1 MKKTKLFL
9 TTSILTMAMSSTAFA
24 AGWTQEGDKWC
35 YLENDGSKA
44 TDAWRKSGDDWF
56 YLGGDGYMLVNTVTP
71 DGFPVGANGAWI
83 TDTKRQANDK
93 KEQSREE
100 QTNIEKNDTEISTIV
115 NVEGLAPQQDG
126 YIVTYQYF
134 NVFEEYGDAE
144 YQAIIEIQ
152 NTGNGNLYLGT
163 STFDIY
169 DRSGNIVS
177 SETFISSDPDVIAP
191 GQKGYFYSNGGYL
204 DNVPVGDYVLKPRIT
219 VEKTNL
225 PATRYV
231 VGQNSMKMS
240 KFGKNP
246 TIVGT
251 VTNNTVED
259 EGVLWIVAVFYD
271 KNNLPIGI
279 CGTNILDFNA
289 GITTGFEL
297 EGWHLPEYVT
307 KDKIS
312 RYEIIAAPNQYQF

>member
-1 MKKTKLFL
+1 MKKTKLVL
-9 TTSILTMAMSSTAFA
+9 ATLILTMAMSSTAFA
-24 AGWTQEGDKWC
+24 VGWTQEGDKWC

-56 YLGGDGYMLVNTVTP
+56 YLGRDGYMLVNTVTP
-71 DGFPVGANGAWI
+71 DGFTVGANGAWI

-144 YQAIIEIQ
+144 YQAIIEMQ

-177 SETFISSDPDVIAP
+177 SEKCQF
-191 GQKGYFYSNGGYL
+191 L
-204 DNVPVGDYVLKPRIT
+204 VL
-219 VEKTNL
+219 
-225 PATRYV
+225 
-231 VGQNSMKMS
+231 
-240 KFGKNP
+240 
-246 TIVGT
+246 
-251 VTNNTVED
+251 
-259 EGVLWIVAVFYD
+259 
-271 KNNLPIGI
+271 
-279 CGTNILDFNA
+279 
-289 GITTGFEL
+289 
-297 EGWHLPEYVT
+297 
-307 KDKIS
+307 
-312 RYEIIAAPNQYQF
+312 

>member
-152 NTGNGNLYLGT
+152 NTSSGNLYLGT
-163 STFDIY
+163 AKFDIY
-169 DRSGNIVS
+169 DRSGNIVA
-177 SETFISSDPDVIAP
+177 SESFISSDPSVIAP
-191 GQKGYFYSNGGYL
+191 GEKGYYYSNGGYL
-204 DNVPVGDYVLKPRIT
+204 DNVPMGNYVLRPTIN
-219 VEKTNL
+219 VESTNL
-225 PATRYV
+225 SATKFSV
-231 VGQNSMKMS
+231 SGTSIKTTD
-240 KFGKNP
+240 FGKNIDVLG
-246 TIVGT
+246 TI
-251 VTNNTVED
+251 TNNTSED
-259 EGVLWIVAVFYD
+259 EGLLWVVIVLFD
-271 KNNLPIGI
+271 NNNLPIGVY
-279 CGTNILDFNA
+279 GTNILDVNA
-289 GITTGFEL
+289 GSTVGFEA
-297 EGWHLPEYVT
+297 EGWHLPEYITINDVA
-307 KDKIS
+307 K
-312 RYEIIAAPNQYQF
+312 YEVIAAPTQYQF

>member
-1 MKKTKLFL
+1 
-9 TTSILTMAMSSTAFA
+9 
-24 AGWTQEGDKWC
+24 
-35 YLENDGSKA
+35 
-44 TDAWRKSGDDWF
+44 
-56 YLGGDGYMLVNTVTP
+56 MLVNTVTP
-71 DGFPVGANGAWI
+71 DGFTVGANGAWI

-144 YQAIIEIQ
+144 YQAIIEMQ

-169 DRSGNIVS
+169 DRFGNIVS

-231 VGQNSMKMS
+231 VGQSSMKMS

-251 VTNNTVED
+251 VTNNTAED